1 MRFSTLRTSFV
12 SAALAV
18 LACGRSAPAGVGPV
32 AAGDGGHSVD
42 TLTVRA
48 AASFLAS
55 DALQGRGTGTEGGRV
70 AAAYLASECR
80 RLGLVPLTAAGYAQ
94 ELPLTQATIVPEATT
109 VRLLGPGVDTTFAYW
124 DDFIPD
130 VGTAATLRDFSGELA
145 YVGRAQE
152 ILFRRSDLPPL
163 EGKVALL
170 RSEFGRD
177 GEAADT
183 LYARG
188 AVGVIQV
195 IDDARRYRL
204 FRQTRGESRLYLAD
218 STVRSSFIPP
228 LPGVLAGPRM
238 TVTLYRPLTGLGS
251 GSWNDAYLN
260 GLAAGL
266 PSPRALPGWR
276 AEVKI
281 GTRTRPAWASNV
293 ACALPSREAGAAAI
307 LVSAHYDHLGIGPPS
322 ADGDSIYNGFSDNAA
337 GVAMALGIG
346 EAFAR
351 EARARGRRD
360 GGLRHTLILFFS
372 AGEEHGLLGADWFV
386 SHPLWPLGRI
396 AGVINLDANAPAAP
410 PRSWRIAGEEGSA
423 LVEVVHQE
431 AMREGWAATLAPA
444 SPGSDYYPF
453 VRHGVPAVFF
463 VPGDGPYEGLSVT
476 TSDSLRSVLWGRYHM
491 PNDEWEEHFSFEGLG
506 RYADFAAEVIRRVD
520 VLCASKGCGAMAA
533 YRPSS
538 GRSRTGPGGSR

>member
-1 MRFSTLRTSFV
+1 MRFSSLRTLFV
-12 SAALAV
+12 PVALLA
-18 LACGRSAPAGVGPV
+18 LACGQSAPAGVAP
-32 AAGDGGHSVD
+32 ASTRDDGRTVD
-42 TLTVRA
+42 TLTLRA
-48 AASFLAS
+48 AAAFLSS

-70 AAAYLASECR
+70 AAAYLMTECR
-80 RLGLVPLTAAGYAQ
+80 RFGLVPLTEAGYAQ
-94 ELPLTQATIVPEATT
+94 DLPLTQATIVPETTT
-109 VRLLGPGVDTTFAYW
+109 VHLTGPGVDTTFAYW

-130 VGTAATLRDFSGELA
+130 VATAATLRGFGGELA

-170 RSEFGRD
+170 RGEFGRD

-204 FRQTRGESRLYLAD
+204 FRQTRGESRLYLSD
-218 STVRSSFIPP
+218 STVPSSFIPP
-228 LPGVLAGPRM
+228 LPGMLAGPRM

-266 PSPRALPGWR
+266 PSPRALPGWH

-281 GTRTRPAWASNV
+281 GTRTRRARASNV
-293 ACALPSREAGAAAI
+293 VCALPSREAGAAAI
-307 LVSAHYDHLGIGPPS
+307 VVSAHYDHLGIGPPD

-351 EARARGRRD
+351 EARRG

-386 SHPLWPLGRI
+386 SHPLWPLDRI
-396 AGVINLDANAPAAP
+396 AGVINLDANAPAAR
-410 PRSWRIAGEEGSA
+410 PRSWRIAGTEGSA
-423 LVEVVHQE
+423 LVELVRQE
-431 AMREGWAATLAPA
+431 ALREGWDATLAPA

-453 VRHGVPAVFF
+453 VRRGVPAVFF
-463 VPGDGPYEGLSVT
+463 VPGDGPYEGLSET

-491 PNDEWEEHFSFEGLG
+491 PNDAWDEHFSFEGLG
-506 RYADFAAEVIRRVD
+506 QYADFAATVIRRVD
-520 VLCASKGCGAMAA
+520 ARCGAGRCEALEA

>member
-1 MRFSTLRTSFV
+1 MRFSTLRSSFV
-12 SAALAV
+12 STALV
-18 LACGRSAPAGVGPV
+18 ILACGKPTAPGVDP
-32 AAGDGGHSVD
+32 AATRDGRPLVD
-42 TLTVRA
+42 TLTLRA
-48 AASFLAS
+48 ATSFLAS

-70 AAAYLASECR
+70 AAAYLAAECR
-80 RLGLVPLTAAGYAQ
+80 RLGLVPLTNAGYAQ
-94 ELPLTQATIVPEATT
+94 ILPLTEATIVPEATT
-109 VRLLGPGVDTTFAYW
+109 VRITGPGVDTTFAYW

-130 VGTAATLRDFSGELA
+130 VGTAETLRGFSGELA

-152 ILFRRSDLPPL
+152 ILFRRSDLPAL

-177 GEAADT
+177 GEAAET

-204 FRQTRGESRLYLAD
+204 FRQTRGESRLYLSD
-218 STVRSSFIPP
+218 STVPSSFIPP
-228 LPGVLAGPRM
+228 LPSVLAGPRM

-266 PSPRALPGWR
+266 PSPRALPGWH
-276 AEVKI
+276 AEVRV
-281 GTRTRPAWASNV
+281 GSRNRPAQASNV
-293 ACALPSREAGAAAI
+293 ACALPGLEPEAAAI
-307 LVSAHYDHLGIGPPS
+307 VLSAHYDHLGIGVPS

-337 GVAMALGIG
+337 GVAMALGIV

-351 EARARGRRD
+351 ERRAHG

-372 AGEEHGLLGADWFV
+372 TGEEHGLLGADWFV

-396 AGVINLDANAPAAP
+396 AGVINLDANAPAAR
-410 PRSWRIAGEEGSA
+410 PRSWRIAGEAGSA
-423 LVEVVHQE
+423 LVELVRQE
-431 AMREGWAATLAPA
+431 ATREGWDVTLAQA

-463 VPGDGPYEGLSVT
+463 VPGDGPYEGLGVT
-476 TSDSLRSVLWGRYHM
+476 TSDSLRSVLWSRYHM
-491 PNDEWEEHFSFEGLG
+491 PNDEWEEHFPFAGLG
-506 RYADFAAEVIRRVD
+506 RYADFASEVIRRVD
-520 VLCASKGCGAMAA
+520 AICRADACEALAV

-538 GRSRTGPGGSR
+538 GMSRTGPGGSR